1 MRPAVL
7 TALLLLGFVTGA
19 SSQTAGRF
27 EIGPVVRLDRYFIEG
42 DVTGRSPV
50 AGAVGSFKLS
60 NTFSVETEVT
70 QASSRFERS
79 REGWFVSYVT
89 TPNPTRPVRL

>member
-27 EIGPVVRLDRYFIEG
+27 EIGPVVRVDRYFIEG

-50 AGAVGSFKLS
+50 AGAVGTFKLS
-60 NTFSVETEVT
+60 FSVETEVT